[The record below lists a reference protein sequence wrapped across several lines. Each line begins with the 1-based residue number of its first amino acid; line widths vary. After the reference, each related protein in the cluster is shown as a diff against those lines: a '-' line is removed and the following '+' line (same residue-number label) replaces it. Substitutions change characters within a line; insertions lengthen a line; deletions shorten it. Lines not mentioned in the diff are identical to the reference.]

1 MCYLK
6 QLRIS
11 NRATSSLII
20 LTVMAMVIT
29 SCHSDI
35 NDALSGGKYP
45 GSEPSQIDGSEPV
58 IDNPEDNDL
67 LSDRM
72 PISKVR
78 ENYSSDQDILRQK
91 SYTNIR
97 FDNCSFKDLPVFDSV
112 DVLMQGKVSITAEE
126 SLGYVKEWLKMNDLT
141 VDLDKELRVVSS
153 EYPRDETKEHPY
165 SYPAVMEHYPN
176 FSNGNNF
183 FITNDTCHIQMA
195 TRFIYSASNGV
206 INKYAFSDSSRSD
219 FDAMGVHF
227 DFDNIIAEGYVS
239 EHGSDTYTLLDG
251 TMRLDQI
258 ADNLIEEITK
268 TESIVGI
275 DDKLTYDTE
284 KFYVCKIGD
293 VDQICFTLRRVYNGI
308 PFAYFYDDEHITDP
322 GEQRG
327 YSVSSDGGHMYTID
341 GHLDAFVANSLPN
354 SYESK
359 YGQQADIISVAR
371 AGDILSEYLS
381 DKVDLDIRDSEILY
395 FPLKKRDS
403 NGFET
408 EQTIIHPCWMFDGN
422 NASDGKNM
430 RCFVDCLTG
439 EVYYYVYRI
448 VEPE

>member
-1 MCYLK
+1 MIRKYTFL
-6 QLRIS
+6 
-11 NRATSSLII
+11 I
-20 LTVMAMVIT
+20 LTVILSILLT
-29 SCHSDI
+29 SCRSDI
-35 NDALSGGKYP
+35 NEALSGGKYTDP
-45 GSEPSQIDGSEPV
+45 ELSQIDGSEPV
-58 IDNPEDNDL
+58 VANPEDNDL
-67 LSDRM
+67 LSDRI
-72 PISKVR
+72 PIN
-78 ENYSSDQDILRQK
+78 EIIDNYSSDQDTLRHK
-91 SYTNIR
+91 TYTNIR
-97 FDNCSFKDLPVFDSV
+97 FDNCTFKDLPDFDSV
-112 DVLMQGKVSITAEE
+112 DVLIQGYHPITAED
-126 SLGYVKEWLKMNDLT
+126 SVNCIRKWLELNNLT
-141 VDLDKELRVVSS
+141 VDLDKELRAALSDD
-153 EYPRDETKEHPY
+153 YPQDESKEFPY
-165 SYPAVMEHYPN
+165 FYPSVMEHYPN
-176 FSNGNNF
+176 FSNGNGF
-183 FITNDTCHIQMA
+183 FITCKDCHIQMM
-195 TRFIYSASNGV
+195 TNLIYSASNGV
-206 INKYAFSDSSRSD
+206 INNYAYADSNRSD

-239 EHGSDTYTLLDG
+239 EHGSDTFTILNG

-258 ADNLIEEITK
+258 AENLIEEITK

-275 DDKLTYDTE
+275 DDQLTYDTE
-284 KFYVCKIGD
+284 RFFVCKTGD
-293 VDQICFTLRRVYNGI
+293 VNQICFTLRRVYNGI
-308 PFAYFYDDEHITDP
+308 PFVYSYDDEHITDP

-327 YSVSSDGGHMYTID
+327 YSEYADGGHMYTID
-341 GHLDAFVANSLPN
+341 GHLDAFVAHGLPN

-359 YGQQADIISVAR
+359 YGQQTDIISVAR

-381 DKVDLDIRDSEILY
+381 EKVDLDIRDSEILY

>member
-1 MCYLK
+1 
-6 QLRIS
+6 
-11 NRATSSLII
+11 
-20 LTVMAMVIT
+20 
-29 SCHSDI
+29 
-35 NDALSGGKYP
+35 
-45 GSEPSQIDGSEPV
+45 
-58 IDNPEDNDL
+58 
-67 LSDRM
+67 
-72 PISKVR
+72 
-78 ENYSSDQDILRQK
+78 
-91 SYTNIR
+91 
-97 FDNCSFKDLPVFDSV
+97 
-112 DVLMQGKVSITAEE
+112 
-126 SLGYVKEWLKMNDLT
+126 
-141 VDLDKELRVVSS
+141 
-153 EYPRDETKEHPY
+153 
-165 SYPAVMEHYPN
+165 
-176 FSNGNNF
+176 
-183 FITNDTCHIQMA
+183 MA

-206 INKYAFSDSSRSD
+206 INKYAFSDSNRSD
-219 FDAMGVHF
+219 YDAMGVHF

-239 EHGSDTYTLLDG
+239 EHSSDTYTLLDG

-293 VDQICFTLRRVYNGI
+293 VDQICFTLRKVYNGI

-327 YSVSSDGGHMYTID
+327 YSVSPDGGHMYTID
-341 GHLDAFVANSLPN
+341 GHLDAFVAHSLPN

-359 YGQQADIISVAR
+359 YGQQTDIISVAR

-439 EVYYYVYRI
+439 EVFYYVYRI